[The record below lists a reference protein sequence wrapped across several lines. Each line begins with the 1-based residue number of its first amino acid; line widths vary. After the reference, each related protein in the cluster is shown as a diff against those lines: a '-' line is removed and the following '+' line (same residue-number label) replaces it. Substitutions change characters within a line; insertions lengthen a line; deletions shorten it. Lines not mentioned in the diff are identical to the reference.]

1 MDLPK
6 WVSFPEPI
14 VFKDPEPLC
23 EGSNHKFLQSAK
35 AGDYDTF
42 ERLLRQCPDLDVN
55 FVEDPRCPQQGCNS
69 IDIFIGPESSPELC
83 PKSCLGVLR
92 HVLTCTT
99 SQNELYSEVG

>member
-1 MDLPK
+1 MTYMDLLK
-6 WVSFPEPI
+6 WVSFPESI

-55 FVEDPRCPQQGCNS
+55 FVEDPRCPQQDFSVACGRTPLWWAVDNNN
-69 IDIFIGPESSPELC
+69 
-83 PKSCLGVLR
+83 VR
-92 HVLTCTT
+92 MVR
-99 SQNELYSEVG
+99 